1 MRYYEVLYIVHPAL
15 EGGHLQ
21 DIVKSIDGLIDK
33 HGGKIEAQDNWGKK
47 KLAYPIDKQNY
58 GIYILTQFSSDGTSN
73 NNILQD
79 MEHNPDI
86 LGSIISKIEQSQI
99 LSKDEVKPISEEEAP
114 VEEEAPAEEEAPDE
128 EEKNEEDEK

>member
-21 DIVKSIDGLIDK
+21 DIVKSIDELIDK
-33 HGGKIEAQDNWGKK
+33 HDGKIEAQDNWGKK

-58 GIYILTQFSSDGTSN
+58 ETYILTQFSSDGTSN
-73 NNILQD
+73 NNILKD

-99 LSKDEVKPISEEEAP
+99 LSNLKLKYMQ
-114 VEEEAPAEEEAPDE
+114 
-128 EEKNEEDEK
+128 